1 MKKSN
6 NDMFESS
13 WRFKIDKPKPVC
25 FSENLVFGQVGY
37 GSTGPGSFWAFN
49 KYVERKGMNRSK
61 SLGIHGVLPL
71 PMWYVENSI
80 QKRYR

>member
-37 GSTGPGSFWAFN
+37 GNTDPGSFWAFN

-80 QKRYR
+80 KKQYR

>member
-37 GSTGPGSFWAFN
+37 GNTGPGSFWAFN

-71 PMWYVENSI
+71 PMWYMENSI

>member
-6 NDMFESS
+6 NDRFESS

-71 PMWYVENSI
+71 PVWYVENSI

>member
-37 GSTGPGSFWAFN
+37 GNTGPGSFWAFN

-80 QKRYR
+80 KKQYR

>member
-6 NDMFESS
+6 NDIFESS

-37 GSTGPGSFWAFN
+37 GNTG
-49 KYVERKGMNRSK
+49 R
-61 SLGIHGVLPL
+61 
-71 PMWYVENSI
+71 
-80 QKRYR
+80 